1 MKKSLKKGLLLAAML
16 VMLFGMSR
24 VIYARTYES
33 ETVNCMDLS
42 INDVLMNGVT
52 LTYDGTMYIRDGDAS
67 LQTYTSGTPFI
78 VPGPRIISNI
88 TGVIITTDGPSSI
101 QIMLMPYDLPEES
114 SVPETVPETAP
125 EEEIPAWKPTTP
137 EDIERFSYVSGSE
150 PEVTVGDGTLVIE
163 NSVQGPACMESM
175 KAALPEGY
183 EIGHTYNIYPYG
195 LVMEDATERYHSKED
210 LNFTMK
216 IPADLA
222 KEGRTFMFL
231 CISED
236 GKPFLFENASE
247 NADEITITTNRFYA
261 YALIYTDSAN

>member
-1 MKKSLKKGLLLAAML
+1 ML

-24 VIYARTYES
+24 VIYAKTYASGSIVSFYDLE
-33 ETVNCMDLS
+33 VNDILENDVNILDDIGGGPIF
-42 INDVLMNGVT
+42 INDVSQGDSYTTSGSQIVRGVT
-52 LTYDGTMYIRDGDAS
+52 VSTQYGHTCHITLEPYPAPS
-67 LQTYTSGTPFI
+67 TS
-78 VPGPRIISNI
+78 
-88 TGVIITTDGPSSI
+88 
-101 QIMLMPYDLPEES
+101 ES
-114 SVPETVPETAP
+114 ADSAESTEK
-125 EEEIPAWKPTTP
+125 EIPAWKPTTP

-195 LVMEDATERYHSKED
+195 LVMEDATERYHSKESIT
-210 LNFTMK
+210 FTMK

-247 NADEITITTNRFYA
+247 NADEITITTKRFYA

>member
-33 ETVNCMDLS
+33 GTVNCMDLS
-42 INDVLMNGVT
+42 IDDVLMNGVT
-52 LTYDGTMYIRDGDAS
+52 LTYNDTMYICDGDAS
-67 LQTYTSGTPFI
+67 PQTYTSGTPFI
-78 VPGPRIISNI
+78 VPGPRMVSNI
-88 TGVIITTDGPSSI
+88 TGVSSGI
-101 QIMLMPYDLPEES
+101 LIALIPYDLPEES
-114 SVPETVPETAP
+114 SVPETAP